1 MHSVRRRGRTT
12 AAPLAESSA
21 VFTNCAALY
30 DPRYK
35 LPGAPPRW
43 RHRPRK
49 CNTMAVVARTNPAP
63 ATVAATS
70 ALAAAV
76 EAAANL
82 MATSG
87 SSGGDGRAAAAWTSG
102 SGSDRR
108 APRGL
113 LHGSRLSQALL
124 GSPAQDISIQ
134 V

>member
-1 MHSVRRRGRTT
+1 
-12 AAPLAESSA
+12 
-21 VFTNCAALY
+21 
-30 DPRYK
+30 
-35 LPGAPPRW
+35 
-43 RHRPRK
+43 
-49 CNTMAVVARTNPAP
+49 MAVVARTNPAP

-87 SSGGDGRAAAAWTSG
+87 SSGGDGRAAAATSS
-102 SGSDRR
+102 SGGDRS

-113 LHGSRLSQALL
+113 LHGRGLSPARL